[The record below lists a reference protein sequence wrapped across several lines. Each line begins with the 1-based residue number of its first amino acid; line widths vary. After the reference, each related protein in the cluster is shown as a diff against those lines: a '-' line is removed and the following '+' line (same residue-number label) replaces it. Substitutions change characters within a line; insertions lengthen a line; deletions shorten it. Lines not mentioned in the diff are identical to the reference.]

1 MAKKK
6 TIEDQI
12 KQIKP
17 KTLGIAGKPGRM
29 VGQTEMCE
37 ILGIT
42 PKTLTD
48 WVKQGCPFLPVP
60 GMNNGTIRSYDTAK
74 VAEWYMKYQLQK
86 IEKNY
91 IEIAPEFE
99 NQMQM
104 FEAERR
110 KKVAQAL
117 REELLLAKEQSQVA
131 NIADL
136 MENFI
141 EAANNIRAAAMSL
154 SNRLPGKLAHQS
166 EGVIADLLSEEVD
179 TMLNHLVEYQHDYK
193 ESEK

>member
-6 TIEDQI
+6 TVEDQI
-12 KQIKP
+12 KQLKP

-42 PKTLTD
+42 SKTLID

-60 GMNNGTIRSYDTAK
+60 GHNGGVRSYDTAK
-74 VAEWYMKYQLQK
+74 VTEWYMKYQLQK
-86 IEKNY
+86 IEASY
-91 IEIAPEFE
+91 IEVAPEFE

-117 REELLLAKEQSQVA
+117 REELALAKEQSKVA
-131 NIADL
+131 NIEDL

-141 EAANNIRAAAMSL
+141 EAANAIRATAMSF

-166 EGVIADLLSEEVD
+166 EGVIADILSEEVD
-179 TMLNHLVEYQHDYK
+179 VLLNHLVKYQHDYK
-193 ESEK
+193 ERDE